1 MLVLAVI
8 AERCTAGTC
17 LVGKTCL
24 SACYLGSIVIC
35 AVAVLVNIETG
46 KSAAEQTGEVDT
58 LGVLRRFAG
67 GVIQCVEHVAAGH
80 VVVCDFHD
88 DRNVVYRCIMLRVV
102 DTRCVYKVGILQTKF
117 LGSGVHHLD
126 ERCFRA
132 CNEVCKT
139 DARISAAWQNC
150 AVEHISCGNR
160 LACLEACHCCVLLV
174 RLYKVSLF
182 ECVCIV
188 IRIEILTSDEDSHN
202 FSHVTKGFE
211 ELIDLGLYESR
222 ACLTHSFI
230 NDGRFNNNEIPDVKL
245 DYINNKEHFN
255 SEYDDLSK
263 LLRNITYT
271 DYDRILNIADL
282 MASDHGILSPIDRIY
297 DILSRRG
304 ELDKAPNRIYFLTS
318 FYNTLLWYLNSVGVN
333 TEFNYLD
340 FNNLTLDEIYNYLSL
355 ISNIFYDEIISK
367 NKRK

>member
-1 MLVLAVI
+1 MKLFFTNEDYYYKAMLILNSDCKKSLDRNKAF
-8 AERCTAGTC
+8 
-17 LVGKTCL
+17 LL
-24 SACYLGSIVIC
+24 
-35 AVAVLVNIETG
+35 LVNGLSFKNLENLCIEVG
-46 KSAAEQTGEVDT
+46 SEYNISSNEAYN
-58 LGVLRRFAG
+58 L
-67 GVIQCVEHVAAGH
+67 IQQG
-80 VVVCDFHD
+80 
-88 DRNVVYRCIMLRVV
+88 RVNNLL
-102 DTRCVYKVGILQTKF
+102 DIAFNIIDKDNF
-117 LGSGVHHLD
+117 LGNNII
-126 ERCFRA
+126 
-132 CNEVCKT
+132 NEKINT
-139 DARISAAWQNC
+139 SSWISHSLYEARLC
-150 AVEHISCGNR
+150 
-160 LACLEACHCCVLLV
+160 
-174 RLYKVSLF
+174 
-182 ECVCIV
+182 
-188 IRIEILTSDEDSHN
+188 EILASRLNLDKDIAFNYGLMHDYGRKYSHN

-211 ELIDLGLYESR
+211 ELIDLGLRESR

>member
-1 MLVLAVI
+1 MKLFFTNEDYYYKAMLILNSDC
-8 AERCTAGTC
+8 RR
-17 LVGKTCL
+17 
-24 SACYLGSIVIC
+24 SIDRNK
-35 AVAVLVNIETG
+35 AFLLLVNGLPFNDLENLCIEVSREYNISTND
-46 KSAAEQTGEVDT
+46 AY
-58 LGVLRRFAG
+58 LL
-67 GVIQCVEHVAAGH
+67 IQQG
-80 VVVCDFHD
+80 
-88 DRNVVYRCIMLRVV
+88 RVNNLL
-102 DTRCVYKVGILQTKF
+102 DIAFNLIDKDKF
-117 LGSGVHHLD
+117 LGNNII
-126 ERCFRA
+126 
-132 CNEVCKT
+132 NEKINT
-139 DARISAAWQNC
+139 SSWLSHSLYEARLC
-150 AVEHISCGNR
+150 
-160 LACLEACHCCVLLV
+160 
-174 RLYKVSLF
+174 
-182 ECVCIV
+182 
-188 IRIEILTSDEDSHN
+188 EILASRLNLDKDIAFNYGLMHDYGRTYSHN

-211 ELIDLGLYESR
+211 ELIDLGLRESR

-245 DYINNKEHFN
+245 DYVNNKEHFN

-318 FYNTLLWYLNSVGVN
+318 FYNTLLWYLNSIGVSTN
-333 TEFNYLD
+333 FNYLD

-355 ISNIFYDEIISK
+355 ISNVFYNEIISK

>member
-1 MLVLAVI
+1 MKLFFTNEDYYYKAMLILNSDC
-8 AERCTAGTC
+8 RR
-17 LVGKTCL
+17 
-24 SACYLGSIVIC
+24 SIDRNK
-35 AVAVLVNIETG
+35 AFLLLVNGLPFNDLENLCIEVSREYNISTND
-46 KSAAEQTGEVDT
+46 AY
-58 LGVLRRFAG
+58 LL
-67 GVIQCVEHVAAGH
+67 IQQG
-80 VVVCDFHD
+80 
-88 DRNVVYRCIMLRVV
+88 RVNNLL
-102 DTRCVYKVGILQTKF
+102 DIAFNLIDKDKF
-117 LGSGVHHLD
+117 LGNNII
-126 ERCFRA
+126 
-132 CNEVCKT
+132 NEKINT
-139 DARISAAWQNC
+139 SSWLSHSLYEARLC
-150 AVEHISCGNR
+150 
-160 LACLEACHCCVLLV
+160 
-174 RLYKVSLF
+174 
-182 ECVCIV
+182 
-188 IRIEILTSDEDSHN
+188 EILASRLNLDKDIAFNYGLMHDYGRKYSHN

-211 ELIDLGLYESR
+211 ELIDLGLRESR

-245 DYINNKEHFN
+245 DYVNNKEHFN

-318 FYNTLLWYLNSVGVN
+318 FYNTLLWYLNSIGVSTN
-333 TEFNYLD
+333 FNYLD

-355 ISNIFYDEIISK
+355 ISNVFYNEIISK

>member
-1 MLVLAVI
+1 MKLFFTNEDYYYKAMLILNSDCKKSLDRNKAF
-8 AERCTAGTC
+8 
-17 LVGKTCL
+17 LL
-24 SACYLGSIVIC
+24 
-35 AVAVLVNIETG
+35 LVNGLSFKNLENLCIEVG
-46 KSAAEQTGEVDT
+46 SEYNISSNEAYN
-58 LGVLRRFAG
+58 L
-67 GVIQCVEHVAAGH
+67 IQQG
-80 VVVCDFHD
+80 
-88 DRNVVYRCIMLRVV
+88 RVNNLL
-102 DTRCVYKVGILQTKF
+102 DIAFNIIDKDKF
-117 LGSGVHHLD
+117 LGNNII
-126 ERCFRA
+126 
-132 CNEVCKT
+132 NEKINT
-139 DARISAAWQNC
+139 SSWISHSLYEARLC
-150 AVEHISCGNR
+150 
-160 LACLEACHCCVLLV
+160 
-174 RLYKVSLF
+174 
-182 ECVCIV
+182 
-188 IRIEILTSDEDSHN
+188 EILASRLNLDKDIAFNYGLMHDYGRKYSHN

-211 ELIDLGLYESR
+211 ELIDLGLRESR

>member
-1 MLVLAVI
+1 MKLFFTNEDYYYKAMLILNSDCKKSLDRNKAF
-8 AERCTAGTC
+8 
-17 LVGKTCL
+17 LL
-24 SACYLGSIVIC
+24 
-35 AVAVLVNIETG
+35 LVNGLSFKNLENLCIEVG
-46 KSAAEQTGEVDT
+46 SEYNISSNEAYN
-58 LGVLRRFAG
+58 L
-67 GVIQCVEHVAAGH
+67 IQQG
-80 VVVCDFHD
+80 
-88 DRNVVYRCIMLRVV
+88 RVNNLL
-102 DTRCVYKVGILQTKF
+102 DIAFNIIDKDKF
-117 LGSGVHHLD
+117 LGNNII
-126 ERCFRA
+126 
-132 CNEVCKT
+132 NEKINT
-139 DARISAAWQNC
+139 SSWISHSLYEARLC
-150 AVEHISCGNR
+150 
-160 LACLEACHCCVLLV
+160 
-174 RLYKVSLF
+174 
-182 ECVCIV
+182 
-188 IRIEILTSDEDSHN
+188 EILASRLNLDKDIAFNYGLMHDYGRKYSHN

>member
-1 MLVLAVI
+1 MKLFFTNEDYYYKAMLILNSDC
-8 AERCTAGTC
+8 RR
-17 LVGKTCL
+17 
-24 SACYLGSIVIC
+24 SIDRNK
-35 AVAVLVNIETG
+35 AFLLLVNGLPFNDLENLCIEVSREYNISTND
-46 KSAAEQTGEVDT
+46 AY
-58 LGVLRRFAG
+58 LL
-67 GVIQCVEHVAAGH
+67 IQQG
-80 VVVCDFHD
+80 
-88 DRNVVYRCIMLRVV
+88 RVNNLL
-102 DTRCVYKVGILQTKF
+102 DIAFNLIDKDKF
-117 LGSGVHHLD
+117 LGNNII
-126 ERCFRA
+126 
-132 CNEVCKT
+132 NEKINT
-139 DARISAAWQNC
+139 SSWLSHSLYEARLC
-150 AVEHISCGNR
+150 
-160 LACLEACHCCVLLV
+160 
-174 RLYKVSLF
+174 
-182 ECVCIV
+182 
-188 IRIEILTSDEDSHN
+188 EILASRLNLDKDIAFNYGLLHDYGRKYSHN

-211 ELIDLGLYESR
+211 ELIDLGLRESR

-245 DYINNKEHFN
+245 DYVNNKEHFN

-318 FYNTLLWYLNSVGVN
+318 FYNTLLWYLNSIGVSTN
-333 TEFNYLD
+333 FNYLD

-355 ISNIFYDEIISK
+355 ISNVFYNEIISK

>member
-1 MLVLAVI
+1 MKLFFTNEDYYYKAMLILNSDCRRSI
-8 AERCTAGTC
+8 ERNKAF
-17 LVGKTCL
+17 LL
-24 SACYLGSIVIC
+24 
-35 AVAVLVNIETG
+35 LVNGLPFNDLENLCIEVSREYNISTND
-46 KSAAEQTGEVDT
+46 AY
-58 LGVLRRFAG
+58 LL
-67 GVIQCVEHVAAGH
+67 IQQG
-80 VVVCDFHD
+80 
-88 DRNVVYRCIMLRVV
+88 RVNNLL
-102 DTRCVYKVGILQTKF
+102 DIAFNLIDKDKF
-117 LGSGVHHLD
+117 LGNNII
-126 ERCFRA
+126 
-132 CNEVCKT
+132 NEKINT
-139 DARISAAWQNC
+139 SSWLSHSLYEARLC
-150 AVEHISCGNR
+150 
-160 LACLEACHCCVLLV
+160 
-174 RLYKVSLF
+174 
-182 ECVCIV
+182 
-188 IRIEILTSDEDSHN
+188 EILASRLNLDKDIAFNYGLLHDYGRKYSHN

-211 ELIDLGLYESR
+211 ELIDLGLRESR

-245 DYINNKEHFN
+245 DYVNNKEHFN

-318 FYNTLLWYLNSVGVN
+318 FYNTLLWYLNSIGVSTN
-333 TEFNYLD
+333 FNYLD

-355 ISNIFYDEIISK
+355 ISNVFYNEIISK